1 MRTRSYDKDS
11 VEFQF
16 PPEIYA
22 YYFIRQAFTVS
33 VIGEDWFC
41 LGEIVLKLNFSPSQV
56 SHKGAPRTMCVWGG
70 CGCVGGGELRHCALL
85 QRTPCSW
92 TPS

>member
-56 SHKGAPRTMCVWGG
+56 SHKGAPRTMCVCGGVWVCWGWG
-70 CGCVGGGELRHCALL
+70 AKALCPPPENTMFL
-85 QRTPCSW
+85 DP
-92 TPS
+92 